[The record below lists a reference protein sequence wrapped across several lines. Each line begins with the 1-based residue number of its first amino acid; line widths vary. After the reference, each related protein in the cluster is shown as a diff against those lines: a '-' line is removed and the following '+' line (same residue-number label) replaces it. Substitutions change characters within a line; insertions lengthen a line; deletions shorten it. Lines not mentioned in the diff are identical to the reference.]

1 MEEGDQQNSGDN
13 APYLT
18 ISELSRAVK
27 TTVETA
33 FEFVR
38 VRAEISRPNKAPS
51 GHLYFTLKDDR
62 STLAAVCWKTMTAN
76 LAVQPE
82 EGLEVI
88 ATGRLTTFAGQSK
101 YQIVVSQIEI
111 AGEGAL
117 LKQLEDRRRMLA
129 GEGLFDQERKKK
141 IPKMPTTIGVVTSPT
156 GAVIRDILHRLQDRF
171 GVHVLVWGTLVQGR
185 DAAAQVAAAIRG
197 FDAMPENGS
206 LPRPDVL
213 IIARGGGALEDLWA
227 FNEEV
232 VVRAVAECRIP
243 VISAIGHET
252 DTTLIDFAADLRAP
266 TPTAAAELAVPV
278 KTDLAAYLSEVNA
291 RLMRATAR
299 KLENA
304 GQQTALAARG
314 LVDPADLIQRRAQS
328 LDYALGGL
336 FRGLDQWLSARALRL
351 SGLAGRLQPPET
363 KLAEAAGRLSQIGQR
378 FEQQFAT
385 GLANRQQRLDNLI
398 LRSPET
404 KLAEASGRLSQIGQ
418 RFEQHFV
425 TSLANRQQRL
435 DNISKLLDANSFER
449 VLDRGFTLVTD
460 AAGAPIKRAAAAPDQ
475 ANVMIRF
482 ADGTR
487 GAVLDATTSASAGGM
502 AQPVKAIPNPGP
514 KPVRKPARKPADDD
528 RQDKLFL
535 ARYFFP
541 SGDAA
546 RTIVRGW
553 CESSFRFRG

>member
-1 MEEGDQQNSGDN
+1 M
-13 APYLT
+13 
-18 ISELSRAVK
+18 
-27 TTVETA
+27 
-33 FEFVR
+33 
-38 VRAEISRPNKAPS
+38 
-51 GHLYFTLKDDR
+51 
-62 STLAAVCWKTMTAN
+62 
-76 LAVQPE
+76 
-82 EGLEVI
+82 
-88 ATGRLTTFAGQSK
+88 
-101 YQIVVSQIEI
+101 
-111 AGEGAL
+111 
-117 LKQLEDRRRMLA
+117 
-129 GEGLFDQERKKK
+129 
-141 IPKMPTTIGVVTSPT
+141 
-156 GAVIRDILHRLQDRF
+156 
-171 GVHVLVWGTLVQGR
+171 LVWGTLVQGR

-197 FDAMPENGS
+197 FDAMPEDGS

-243 VISAIGHET
+243 LISAIGHET

-351 SGLAGRLQPPET
+351 SGLAGRLQPPAT

-378 FEQQFAT
+378 FEQHFAT
-385 GLANRQQRLDNLI
+385 GLANRQQRLD
-398 LRSPET
+398 
-404 KLAEASGRLSQIGQ
+404 
-418 RFEQHFV
+418 H
-425 TSLANRQQRL
+425 
-435 DNISKLLDANSFER
+435 ISKLLDANSFER

-460 AAGAPIKRAAAAPDQ
+460 ASGAPIKRAAAAPDQ
-475 ANVMIRF
+475 ANVLIRF

-487 GAVLDATTSASAGGM
+487 GAVLNANASANASANANANANANAGAVG
-502 AQPVKAIPNPGP
+502 QPVNAIPNPESNP
-514 KPVRKPARKPADDD
+514 KSKPVRKSARKPADDD
-528 RQDKLFL
+528 RQDKLF
-535 ARYFFP
+535 
-541 SGDAA
+541 
-546 RTIVRGW
+546 
-553 CESSFRFRG
+553 

>member
-1 MEEGDQQNSGDN
+1 
-13 APYLT
+13 
-18 ISELSRAVK
+18 
-27 TTVETA
+27 
-33 FEFVR
+33 
-38 VRAEISRPNKAPS
+38 
-51 GHLYFTLKDDR
+51 
-62 STLAAVCWKTMTAN
+62 
-76 LAVQPE
+76 
-82 EGLEVI
+82 
-88 ATGRLTTFAGQSK
+88 
-101 YQIVVSQIEI
+101 
-111 AGEGAL
+111 
-117 LKQLEDRRRMLA
+117 
-129 GEGLFDQERKKK
+129 
-141 IPKMPTTIGVVTSPT
+141 
-156 GAVIRDILHRLQDRF
+156 
-171 GVHVLVWGTLVQGR
+171 
-185 DAAAQVAAAIRG
+185 
-197 FDAMPENGS
+197 
-206 LPRPDVL
+206 
-213 IIARGGGALEDLWA
+213 
-227 FNEEV
+227 
-232 VVRAVAECRIP
+232 
-243 VISAIGHET
+243 
-252 DTTLIDFAADLRAP
+252 
-266 TPTAAAELAVPV
+266 
-278 KTDLAAYLSEVNA
+278 
-291 RLMRATAR
+291 MRATAR

-487 GAVLDATTSASAGGM
+487 GAVLDATTSATNSASASASAGGM

-514 KPVRKPARKPADDD
+514 KQVRKPARKPADDD
-528 RQDKLFL
+528 RQDKLF
-535 ARYFFP
+535 
-541 SGDAA
+541 
-546 RTIVRGW
+546 
-553 CESSFRFRG
+553 

>member
-1 MEEGDQQNSGDN
+1 
-13 APYLT
+13 
-18 ISELSRAVK
+18 
-27 TTVETA
+27 
-33 FEFVR
+33 
-38 VRAEISRPNKAPS
+38 
-51 GHLYFTLKDDR
+51 
-62 STLAAVCWKTMTAN
+62 
-76 LAVQPE
+76 
-82 EGLEVI
+82 
-88 ATGRLTTFAGQSK
+88 
-101 YQIVVSQIEI
+101 
-111 AGEGAL
+111 
-117 LKQLEDRRRMLA
+117 
-129 GEGLFDQERKKK
+129 
-141 IPKMPTTIGVVTSPT
+141 
-156 GAVIRDILHRLQDRF
+156 
-171 GVHVLVWGTLVQGR
+171 
-185 DAAAQVAAAIRG
+185 
-197 FDAMPENGS
+197 
-206 LPRPDVL
+206 
-213 IIARGGGALEDLWA
+213 
-227 FNEEV
+227 
-232 VVRAVAECRIP
+232 

-385 GLANRQQRLDNLI
+385 GLANRQQRLDN
-398 LRSPET
+398 
-404 KLAEASGRLSQIGQ
+404 
-418 RFEQHFV
+418 
-425 TSLANRQQRL
+425 
-435 DNISKLLDANSFER
+435 ISKLLDANSFER

-487 GAVLDATTSASAGGM
+487 GAVLDASASASGL
-502 AQPVKAIPNPGP
+502 AQPAKAISNPGSKP
-514 KPVRKPARKPADDD
+514 KPKPARKPADDD
-528 RQDKLFL
+528 RQDKLF
-535 ARYFFP
+535 
-541 SGDAA
+541 
-546 RTIVRGW
+546 
-553 CESSFRFRG
+553 